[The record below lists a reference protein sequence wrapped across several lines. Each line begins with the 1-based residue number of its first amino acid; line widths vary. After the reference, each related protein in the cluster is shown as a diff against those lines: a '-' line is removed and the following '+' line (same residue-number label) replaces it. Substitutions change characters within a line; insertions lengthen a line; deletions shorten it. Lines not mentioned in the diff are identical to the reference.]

1 MPCVP
6 PMRAHFISMAN
17 TPHQSVTKSW
27 VHEPEKLAEARAAK
41 FARIARI
48 GEVPTI
54 LGGIALVVVGRRLG
68 GNMGRAVSAAG
79 ATVSLG
85 AGKRIFTRLV
95 LSRLRG
101 TAAEPIP
108 S

>member
-1 MPCVP
+1 
-6 PMRAHFISMAN
+6 MAN

-27 VHEPEKLAEARAAK
+27 VHEPEKLAEARAEK

-54 LGGIALVVVGRRLG
+54 LGGIALFVIGRRLG
-68 GNMGRAVSAAG
+68 GNIGRAVSAAG

-85 AGKRIFTRLV
+85 AGKRIFTRFAI
-95 LSRLRG
+95 SRFRG
-101 TAAEPIP
+101 AAADPIP